1 MEKMKAWTRKL
12 MGSTDN
18 LAARR
23 DSSQNDGQADSH
35 TTQYGATSL
44 KIRRLVDSRQ
54 YQGVINL
61 LRDHT
66 SDYLSHCLSTF
77 PFQAL
82 NQGVPDTLPIW
93 ETLLAKLHRN
103 EDGYI
108 PSFPYAAC
116 DELVFQISYVLE
128 VHKGN
133 PDGNPSTIATC
144 KRVLKKVY
152 MLYGDILERLYV
164 QHAKTEKAIHSL
176 ALHLPLGMDHD
187 AVSLLS
193 TIRRE
198 VVACLQDYH
207 EAEERLGE
215 LTKNEQVSL
224 LDILEQGMEKNVDL
238 PEIAAIPLDL
248 THSQCFNQIQL
259 QERLYFNQCVRA
271 ALQPNRR
278 RDNLVQL
285 MEMLNDR
292 ITGDKEVL
300 ALYGAVRQRYQQIT
314 DDEPVIMWL
323 KKHQHA
329 LECTISVLK
338 DIEKDLSINT
348 KRSSVDPFPLPPL
361 LPVPVPSP
369 FSSPTDTQVTLLISD
384 DLHDTPVQSDA
395 NSRRVSVASIECDQW
410 KDSEGER
417 QHSLPVIGRLRPRSA
432 SPLKPHRTTI
442 PRNSSSHSIDS
453 EEGATSP
460 KEASSSIHDLHST
473 AKEHTPNLAFTRVQS
488 LNSRPV
494 VAGLKKKL
502 GFGFLPSSLNNLPVT
517 QHSSLKAKKKM
528 FRSGSG
534 GVVNSTKHASEVS
547 GDCTSLQLLQEE
559 LDSMNKELREAKEMI
574 QELRKHEREL
584 TDRLSEQ
591 AQRQLQDSE
600 KFEDILMGASR
611 PTMVVQGYQ
620 ELYSQGRVE
629 ASDAIE
635 DLDLADDPQFILDL
649 LLQTLLFAY
658 STAQLALCRLH
669 REWKGI
675 LGVEGT
681 DNHLAVRQLESAVSL
696 YLRKVCSVFNTED
709 IVQEVKK
716 KLHTQYAEKGCATIT
731 QIFDVGAYLA
741 YIEECVRVSWELCV
755 QSPAMTLNCSEKHF
769 DADFHLRFHSA
780 EMTSSLIKSFIW
792 PTLLQSSGP
801 TCILFKGV
809 VIT

>member
-1 MEKMKAWTRKL
+1 MTTRNPSETHAVTMEKNEGLDQEA
-12 MGSTDN
+12 
-18 LAARR
+18 
-23 DSSQNDGQADSH
+23 DGQHRQPSC
-35 TTQYGATSL
+35 TPLTKGARHSPHMGDPPGQAAQERRWLQSPASL
-44 KIRRLVDSRQ
+44 M
-54 YQGVINL
+54 
-61 LRDHT
+61 
-66 SDYLSHCLSTF
+66 
-77 PFQAL
+77 P
-82 NQGVPDTLPIW
+82 
-93 ETLLAKLHRN
+93 
-103 EDGYI
+103 
-108 PSFPYAAC
+108 AC
-116 DELVFQISYVLE
+116 DELRLPNLLLLE

-144 KRVLKKVY
+144 KMVLKKVY
-152 MLYGDILERLYV
+152 MLYGDILERL
-164 QHAKTEKAIHSL
+164 TN
-176 ALHLPLGMDHD
+176 
-187 AVSLLS
+187 
-193 TIRRE
+193 
-198 VVACLQDYH
+198 H

-238 PEIAAIPLDL
+238 PEIAASPFGL
-248 THSQCFNQIQL
+248 THSQCFQTDPATG
-259 QERLYFNQCVRA
+259 EVVFNQGVRA

-292 ITGDKEVL
+292 ITGDKEGTGTQESVCRVHRMRPMEGL
-300 ALYGAVRQRYQQIT
+300 GGGETALPSSDWPPQASLRLSPQNPTGQRSHVIAAVIPLTLRKGPLPQGGQLQHPTTCTAQQ
-314 DDEPVIMWL
+314 
-323 KKHQHA
+323 
-329 LECTISVLK
+329 
-338 DIEKDLSINT
+338 
-348 KRSSVDPFPLPPL
+348 RSSNAQP
-361 LPVPVPSP
+361 
-369 FSSPTDTQVTLLISD
+369 
-384 DLHDTPVQSDA
+384 
-395 NSRRVSVASIECDQW
+395 
-410 KDSEGER
+410 
-417 QHSLPVIGRLRPRSA
+417 
-432 SPLKPHRTTI
+432 
-442 PRNSSSHSIDS
+442 
-453 EEGATSP
+453 
-460 KEASSSIHDLHST
+460 
-473 AKEHTPNLAFTRVQS
+473 AFTRVQS

-502 GFGFLPSSLNNLPVT
+502 GFGFLPASLNNLPVT
-517 QHSSLKAKKKM
+517 QHSSLKAKKKDVQKWI
-528 FRSGSG
+528 R
-534 GVVNSTKHASEVS
+534 GVVIVNEGFPSKPSVS
-547 GDCTSLQLLQEE
+547 FKT
-559 LDSMNKELREAKEMI
+559 
-574 QELRKHEREL
+574 
-584 TDRLSEQ
+584 
-591 AQRQLQDSE
+591 
-600 KFEDILMGASR
+600 
-611 PTMVVQGYQ
+611 GYQ

-801 TCILFKGV
+801 TSSEVCATANQAEQTKIKKYSYLTSYVYHSFTPVAFETLESAALALGNFASNPLSFE
-809 VIT
+809 

>member
-1 MEKMKAWTRKL
+1 
-12 MGSTDN
+12 MGDPP
-18 LAARR
+18 
-23 DSSQNDGQADSH
+23 G
-35 TTQYGATSL
+35 
-44 KIRRLVDSRQ
+44 
-54 YQGVINL
+54 
-61 LRDHT
+61 
-66 SDYLSHCLSTF
+66 
-77 PFQAL
+77 
-82 NQGVPDTLPIW
+82 
-93 ETLLAKLHRN
+93 KLHRN

-292 ITGDKEVL
+292 ITGDKE
-300 ALYGAVRQRYQQIT
+300 GT
-314 DDEPVIMWL
+314 G
-323 KKHQHA
+323 
-329 LECTISVLK
+329 T

-361 LPVPVPSP
+361 YPFQSPPP

-410 KDSEGER
+410 KDSEGGER

-502 GFGFLPSSLNNLPVT
+502 GLGSSL
-517 QHSSLKAKKKM
+517 
-528 FRSGSG
+528 
-534 GVVNSTKHASEVS
+534 
-547 GDCTSLQLLQEE
+547 
-559 LDSMNKELREAKEMI
+559 
-574 QELRKHEREL
+574 
-584 TDRLSEQ
+584 
-591 AQRQLQDSE
+591 
-600 KFEDILMGASR
+600 
-611 PTMVVQGYQ
+611 
-620 ELYSQGRVE
+620 
-629 ASDAIE
+629 
-635 DLDLADDPQFILDL
+635 
-649 LLQTLLFAY
+649 
-658 STAQLALCRLH
+658 
-669 REWKGI
+669 
-675 LGVEGT
+675 
-681 DNHLAVRQLESAVSL
+681 
-696 YLRKVCSVFNTED
+696 
-709 IVQEVKK
+709 
-716 KLHTQYAEKGCATIT
+716 
-731 QIFDVGAYLA
+731 
-741 YIEECVRVSWELCV
+741 
-755 QSPAMTLNCSEKHF
+755 PA
-769 DADFHLRFHSA
+769 
-780 EMTSSLIKSFIW
+780 
-792 PTLLQSSGP
+792 
-801 TCILFKGV
+801 
-809 VIT
+809 

>member
-410 KDSEGER
+410 KDSEGETALPSSDWPP
-417 QHSLPVIGRLRPRSA
+417 QASLRL
-432 SPLKPHRTTI
+432 SPQTPQDNDPT
-442 PRNSSSHSIDS
+442 
-453 EEGATSP
+453 
-460 KEASSSIHDLHST
+460 SSIHDLHST

-584 TDRLSEQ
+584 TDSHCFLFLGS
-591 AQRQLQDSE
+591 SGFPS
-600 KFEDILMGASR
+600 KPSVSFK
-611 PTMVVQGYQ
+611 TGYQ

-649 LLQTLLFAY
+649 LLQTLLVHVVTNTPAFDSLHLNRCAKLCLQH
-658 STAQLALCRLH
+658 STVGSMQTASGMEGHPGCGGNRQPPSSEAAGVCCQSLSQESVLSVQH
-669 REWKGI
+669 RGHRT
-675 LGVEGT
+675 G
-681 DNHLAVRQLESAVSL
+681 
-696 YLRKVCSVFNTED
+696 
-709 IVQEVKK
+709 VKK

-780 EMTSSLIKSFIW
+780 EMTSSLINR
-792 PTLLQSSGP
+792 LSGP
-801 TCILFKGV
+801 PFCSPLDPRVSCSKEL
-809 VIT
+809 